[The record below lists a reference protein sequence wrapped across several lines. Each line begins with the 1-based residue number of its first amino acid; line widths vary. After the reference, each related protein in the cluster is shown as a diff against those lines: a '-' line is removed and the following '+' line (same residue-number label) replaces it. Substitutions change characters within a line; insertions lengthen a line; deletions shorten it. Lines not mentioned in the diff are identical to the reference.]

1 MRTIWLV
8 WAFACKRSMERE
20 DNDNIGIAQQPEEIQ
35 PIQSGNREIE
45 EERTKQ
51 PKKGMSNG
59 LKRLLTGLVLAGVM
73 LFFLLYLRRICIHSF
88 DLIGMFFVVMGG
100 LEMRRALRAGGHN
113 VLLVPQIVLF
123 AVLYPL
129 FFFFKTE
136 GIAIAMALSA
146 CIAMV
151 QFTFSAKVTLSDLG
165 YTVFELFYPS
175 VFVAMIMAVNWYA
188 GDLIALFLLM
198 AVPLVSD
205 AAAYFVGSKFGK
217 RKLFP
222 SVSPNKTVAGFVG
235 GIVGAMLAACGI
247 MLLFDIFHLFD
258 GVPNVRITALSEHW
272 WASVLLYALLGVLIM
287 AAGMVG
293 DLVASRIK
301 RQVGIKDYGRIFPGH
316 GGVMDRMD
324 SVIFAMP
331 IVYLFFTIYNA
342 VAGAQDVVQAVVQGI
357 QGL

>member
-1 MRTIWLV
+1 
-8 WAFACKRSMERE
+8 MERE
-20 DNDNIGIAQQPEEIQ
+20 E
-35 PIQSGNREIE
+35 SGGPGSTIVEGGVPAERMGSIEKE
-45 EERTKQ
+45 EEATIQ
-51 PKKGMSNG
+51 PKKKMPNG

-73 LFFLLYLRRICIHSF
+73 FFFLLFLRRYNIHTF
-88 DLIGMFFVVMGG
+88 DIIGMFFVVMGG
-100 LEMRRALRAGGHN
+100 LEMRRALRHAGHN
-113 VLLVPQIVLF
+113 VLLAPQIVF
-123 AVLYPL
+123 FVVLYPL
-129 FFFFKTE
+129 FYFFRTE
-136 GIAIAMALSA
+136 GIAIAMAISA
-146 CIAMV
+146 CVAMV
-151 QFTFSAKVTLSDLG
+151 QFTFVAKVTLSDLG
-165 YTVFELFYPS
+165 YTIFELFYPS
-175 VFVAMIMAVNWYA
+175 VFVAMIMSINWYA

-222 SVSPNKTVAGFVG
+222 TVSPNKTVAGFVG
-235 GIVGAMLAACGI
+235 GIVGAMAAACGV

-258 GVPNVRITALSEHW
+258 GVPNVYITALSNHW
-272 WASVLLYALLGVLIM
+272 WASVLLYAFLGVLIM

-331 IVYLFFTIYNA
+331 VVYLFFTIYNA
-342 VAGAQDVVQAVVQGI
+342 IVAAQGTAQAAI
-357 QGL
+357 QWLEGLL